1 MKDLSK
7 EERTEQHIAKLE
19 KRISELSNDCRK
31 NKWLRTKLT
40 FFVLSGLVYVIALG
54 AEIIS
59 GTVGLLSWLIFAPL
73 IAIGVMFISYMV
85 LAYIIN
91 GVTKD
96 MFAIGEM
103 EGRLVAIKLS
113 KLNKE

>member
-7 EERTEQHIAKLE
+7 EERTEQHISRLE
-19 KRISELSNDCRK
+19 KRISELSDDCRK
-31 NKWLRTKLT
+31 NKWSRTKLT
-40 FFVLSGLVYVIALG
+40 FFVLSGFVYVIALTTDITSST
-54 AEIIS
+54 A
-59 GTVGLLSWLIFAPL
+59 GLLGWLIFAPL
-73 IAIGVMFISYMV
+73 IAIGVMLISYLV

-91 GVTKD
+91 GVKED

-103 EGRLVAIKLS
+103 VGRLDAIKLS